1 MSTHMTKKNTEEKK
15 KKKET
20 ILVALFRQLSI
31 FLNFYY
37 TQGSV
42 LESEKDISILKKKKK
57 KTSKCLQSSRGKTK

>member
-1 MSTHMTKKNTEEKK
+1 MTKEKYR

-42 LESEKDISILKKKKK
+42 LESEKDIKYIKKKKDLK
-57 KTSKCLQSSRGKTK
+57 VFTIQQEKNKMNK